1 VLVLVAVMLVVLL
14 GMMAFAIDIG
24 FIVHARTELQ
34 RTADS
39 CALAAAMFLPDAN
52 AARSTAISTATMNYG
67 TIGPKL
73 KSSDIE
79 FGYWDRDTATFTTPT
94 PAGKSDNA
102 VRVALSRSR
111 STGNPLR
118 LFFASVLGEEW
129 GSAQASAIA
138 MADHHLCGPFVGIQ
152 WVDVPGSVATDSYD
166 SSEGS
171 YYSGAVRDRGSVCSD
186 GPIMLDGN
194 TYIRGDARSGK
205 DHSVTLSG
213 NPVVTRSIGSR
224 LKPLNIPPVDASE
237 AAITNDND
245 QVPLIQKGNS
255 WESPLDAN
263 GNFHLDGTKTLD
275 LPPGTYYFNDMVL
288 EGQATLNI
296 SGPTT
301 IYMTGNLSRAGGV
314 NVNNSTQNSS
324 NLQIQMTGGQANV
337 TSDGPFYGVIYAPNT
352 DVVIDGSSEYFGA
365 VVGKTLTITGDAT
378 GHYDESLGLHNGE
391 FPRRSSLVD

>member
-1 VLVLVAVMLVVLL
+1 
-14 GMMAFAIDIG
+14 
-24 FIVHARTELQ
+24 
-34 RTADS
+34 
-39 CALAAAMFLPDAN
+39 
-52 AARSTAISTATMNYG
+52 
-67 TIGPKL
+67 
-73 KSSDIE
+73 
-79 FGYWDRDTATFTTPT
+79 
-94 PAGKSDNA
+94 
-102 VRVALSRSR
+102 
-111 STGNPLR
+111 
-118 LFFASVLGEEW
+118 
-129 GSAQASAIA
+129 
-138 MADHHLCGPFVGIQ
+138 
-152 WVDVPGSVATDSYD
+152 
-166 SSEGS
+166 
-171 YYSGAVRDRGSVCSD
+171 
-186 GPIMLDGN
+186 
-194 TYIRGDARSGK
+194 
-205 DHSVTLSG
+205 
-213 NPVVTRSIGSR
+213 VVTRSIGSR